1 MSNSIPEI
9 EDADLL
15 FIFGYNGADSHP
27 IVARRI
33 VRAKEKGA
41 TLITVDPRVTETA
54 RISDMH
60 LPIKGGTNM
69 ILVNAFGNVLI
80 NENLY
85 DEEFIKEHTDNFE
98 EYKKIVE
105 PYTPEYA
112 AKYTNIPADMIR
124 KTMREYAKAKDA
136 MILYGF
142 LSKDDLEIFKLL
154 ITVSGIGPKGGLAIL
169 STLPADDLRF
179 AILSGDSKAI
189 SKAPGIGAKTAQ
201 RVILDLKDKLSL
213 EDAFEKKLENQAS
226 GAAVSMNS
234 SVKNDAVMA
243 LNALGYSSTE
253 SLKAVSKVDI
263 TEDMDVEDV
272 LKLALKNMG

>member
-1 MSNSIPEI
+1 M
-9 EDADLL
+9 
-15 FIFGYNGADSHP
+15 DSMY
-27 IVARRI
+27 AY
-33 VRAKEKGA
+33 
-41 TLITVDPRVTETA
+41 
-54 RISDMH
+54 
-60 LPIKGGTNM
+60 IKGELAEKNIDSIVVEAAG
-69 ILVNAFGNVLI
+69 VGYLI
-80 NENLY
+80 YIPTQYFDMLP
-85 DEEFIKEHTDNFE
+85 DEGEDV
-98 EYKKIVE
+98 KIYIYLCV
-105 PYTPEYA
+105 
-112 AKYTNIPADMIR
+112 
-124 KTMREYAKAKDA
+124 REDA

-169 STLPADDLRF
+169 STLSADDLRF

-234 SVKNDAVMA
+234 AVKNDAVMA

-263 TEDMDVEDV
+263 TDDMDVEDV